1 MIKLEMN
8 ELSADKLQMNKLGIS
23 NIEMKEF
30 VIIELIIKLSEQ
42 MNWESLK

>member
-30 VIIELIIKLSEQ
+30 VMIELIIKFLEQ